1 MADSI
6 ACYDSLMG
14 CLNPKLGLKFYIEVQ
29 DCPVAVRGGTCDLSM
44 ACLWPGFSLDLDS
57 LRDGSRTVLYPD
69 CGMFMRPVIV
79 VCVDCFVGIS
89 YATIGLENQVGLAC
103 F

>member
-14 CLNPKLGLKFYIEVQ
+14 CLNPKLGLKFWTKVQ
-29 DCPVAVRGGTCDLSM
+29 DCPVAVWGRMCDLSM

-57 LRDGSRTVLYPD
+57 LRAGSKTVLCPG
-69 CGMFMRPVIV
+69 CGWI
-79 VCVDCFVGIS
+79 
-89 YATIGLENQVGLAC
+89 
-103 F
+103 